1 VADPVPPSS
10 KRPPIEAADPPGATG
25 DLPQTG
31 EVVEIFP
38 PSRRAPESQRSGS
51 SSPPSSRGD
60 RSGRGELEGAP
71 DEGDESG
78 GRASPGRT
86 AALIA
91 GMIAVPAIVL
101 GLALYGV
108 SQLSGLTLTTP
119 TTAPSGT
126 ASSAPEHETAIA
138 GRIVDDDGE
147 PVEGAQV
154 GVYSALPPFAR
165 LRSFTTTGDG
175 VFSFAPA
182 PVGRVRVIAEHDE
195 KGIVTSAELTLTQ
208 GNSVQ
213 GLLLA
218 LGEAH
223 TIRGTVEDKEG
234 TPIAHATVTID
245 TTPGLVRA
253 SATDEKGVFRV
264 SRVPRGATLAVA
276 KADGFEDA
284 SVALKGPDAAGEE
297 VLTIRLGAAP
307 DINGEI
313 VDPDGRAVAGTVVAC
328 AGQES
333 SERAVARGNGRFRF
347 SSTLANCSFVAHSDE
362 YESSLPSKAE
372 PGGRLILRLRPGGG
386 IAGLVVDEDNSSIPA
401 FSLGVES
408 FTPAADPHGASV
420 RSAPPKPFDD
430 AGGAFKLEKLAP
442 GRYVL
447 AVSVEG
453 RTPTKSSPIE
463 VVAGAVTD
471 GVRIVLPRGGAVEG
485 QVLDEA
491 TKQPIAN
498 ATVAFDATA
507 SAGVDKAKTT
517 TGADGRYRLEG
528 APIGPFSLRIE
539 HDGYR
544 TRLLGGLRVEPKR
557 TLEQDTSL
565 TATDGGAGMEFGGIG
580 ASLSQTRQGITISS
594 TFPGDPAERAG
605 LVRGDRL
612 RRIDSESV
620 EGMSVSDAVQRLRGA
635 VGSTVKIT
643 VERGSQNESLEV
655 SVVRAAIVR

>member
-1 VADPVPPSS
+1 MS
-10 KRPPIEAADPPGATG
+10 
-25 DLPQTG
+25 G

-38 PSRRAPESQRSGS
+38 PSRRAPDSQRGASASGGPPAS
-51 SSPPSSRGD
+51 ARERGLGREPDRDSSGDEDEGAGRSSP
-60 RSGRGELEGAP
+60 A
-71 DEGDESG
+71 
-78 GRASPGRT
+78 RT
-86 AALIA
+86 AALVG
-91 GMIAVPAIVL
+91 GMIAVPALVL
-101 GLALYGV
+101 GVALYGV
-108 SQLSGLTLTTP
+108 SRLSGLSAS
-119 TTAPSGT
+119 APVAAASGT

-154 GVYSALPPFAR
+154 GVYSALPPYAR
-165 LRSFTTTGDG
+165 LRSFTTNGEGT
-175 VFSFAPA
+175 FTFAPA
-182 PVGRVRVIAEHDE
+182 PVGRVRVIAEHEE
-195 KGIVTSAELTLTQ
+195 KGVVTSAELTMAQ

-213 GLLLA
+213 GLVLA

-223 TIRGTVEDKEG
+223 TIRGTVQDKEG
-234 TPIAHATVTID
+234 APIAHATVTID
-245 TTPGLVRA
+245 TTPGLLRA

-264 SRVPRGATLAVA
+264 SRVPRGVTTAVA

-284 SVALKGPDAAGEE
+284 TVALRGPDATGEE

-313 VDPDGRAVAGTVVAC
+313 VDPDGRAVGGTVVAC
-328 AGQES
+328 AGQENA
-333 SERAVARGNGRFRF
+333 ERAVARANGRFRF
-347 SSTLANCSFVAHSDE
+347 SSTLAQCAFVAQSDE
-362 YESSLPSKAE
+362 YESSLPGKAE

-386 IAGLVVDEDNSSIPA
+386 IAGLVVDEDNSAISA
-401 FSLGVES
+401 FSVGVES
-408 FTPAADPHGASV
+408 FTPASDPHGASV
-420 RSAPPKPFDD
+420 RSAPPRPFND

-453 RTPTKSSPIE
+453 RTPTKSSPID
-463 VVAGAVTD
+463 VAAGSLTD
-471 GVRIVLPRGGAVEG
+471 NVRIVLPRGGTIEG

-491 TKQPIAN
+491 TKQPVAG
-498 ATVAFDATA
+498 ATVAFDASA
-507 SAGVDKAKTT
+507 SAGVDKARAT

-528 APIGPFSLRIE
+528 APIGPFSLRVE
-539 HDGYR
+539 HEGYR

-557 TLEQDTSL
+557 TLEQDTTL

-580 ASLSQTRQGITISS
+580 ASLSQTRQGITISA

-605 LVRGDRL
+605 LVRGDRI
-612 RRIDSESV
+612 RRIDNESA

-635 VGSTVKIT
+635 VGSAVKIT
-643 VERGSQNESLEV
+643 VERGSQNEALEV